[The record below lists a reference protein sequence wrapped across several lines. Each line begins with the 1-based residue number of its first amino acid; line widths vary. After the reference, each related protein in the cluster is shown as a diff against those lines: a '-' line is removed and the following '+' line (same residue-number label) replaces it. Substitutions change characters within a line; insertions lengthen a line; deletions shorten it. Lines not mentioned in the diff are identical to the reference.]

1 MDHAHTSGAVGVAAY
16 DTTLRDGAQQ
26 QSVSFTVEDKLA
38 VARLLDAL
46 GVAYIEAGWPGAIP
60 KDTELFGRVRDEL
73 DLRTAR
79 LVAFGSTC
87 RPGAAAADD
96 PQVRALIDSGAPVI
110 TIVAKSDPVHVE
122 RALRTTREENLRMV
136 RETVGVLLAAGREV
150 MVDLEHYFDGL
161 RHDPGYGLRVALT
174 AARAGAGA
182 VIACDTNG
190 GTLPDRVG
198 RGIGE
203 LRSALDEDGRAGC
216 VVGIHTHDD
225 AGVAVAGALAA
236 VEAGA
241 RQVQGCV
248 NGFGERTGNAN
259 LLTLIADLEL
269 KTGWT
274 ALPGD
279 DVERARRLTEL
290 SAVSRTIGE
299 IARADLKKLTREVG
313 ERLARHLHDLA
324 NGRDDRPV
332 EPVRK
337 VQSIGREITFPKD
350 LRSPQEA
357 KEALLK
363 LAGEV
368 GWRLRRAGQRAHT
381 VQLKLRLGDF
391 STFTRQRTFDVPLCY
406 DEDLYEAACALFDA
420 MKRPPGGI
428 RLLGISGSGFDEA
441 GELSLF
447 DDS

>member
-1 MDHAHTSGAVGVAAY
+1 MAENTYARWILHIDMD
-16 DTTLRDGAQQ
+16 
-26 QSVSFTVEDKLA
+26 
-38 VARLLDAL
+38 
-46 GVAYIEAGWPGAIP
+46 
-60 KDTELFGRVRDEL
+60 
-73 DLRTAR
+73 
-79 LVAFGSTC
+79 AF
-87 RPGAAAADD
+87 
-96 PQVRALIDSGAPVI
+96 
-110 TIVAKSDPVHVE
+110 
-122 RALRTTREENLRMV
+122 
-136 RETVGVLLAAGREV
+136 
-150 MVDLEHYFDGL
+150 F
-161 RHDPGYGLRVALT
+161 
-174 AARAGAGA
+174 
-182 VIACDTNG
+182 
-190 GTLPDRVG
+190 
-198 RGIGE
+198 
-203 LRSALDEDGRAGC
+203 
-216 VVGIHTHDD
+216 
-225 AGVAVAGALAA
+225 AA
-236 VEAGA
+236 VEQRDHEAYRGRPLIVGGMGPRGVVSTASYEA
-241 RQVQGCV
+241 RA
-248 NGFGERTGNAN
+248 FGVHSAMSMAEARRRCPDA
-259 LLTLIADLEL
+259 IF
-269 KTGWT
+269 
-274 ALPGD
+274 LPGD
-279 DVERARRLTEL
+279 FPRYR
-290 SAVSRTIGE
+290 AVSKEIFQILSRFSPLIEPLSIDEGFLDLTGMEGLMPNGLRSYGQALKDAIRGETGLIASVGIAPNKFLAKLASDLEKPDGLTIIRKEDIPRLVWPLPAKRIWGVGEKTNGRLAVFGYRTIGE

-447 DDS
+447 DDSQKKERLYTAIDTLRQRYGENVLTRAPLLKKNGEGRNSPEK

>member
-1 MDHAHTSGAVGVAAY
+1 MAENTYARWILHIDMD
-16 DTTLRDGAQQ
+16 
-26 QSVSFTVEDKLA
+26 
-38 VARLLDAL
+38 
-46 GVAYIEAGWPGAIP
+46 
-60 KDTELFGRVRDEL
+60 
-73 DLRTAR
+73 
-79 LVAFGSTC
+79 AF
-87 RPGAAAADD
+87 
-96 PQVRALIDSGAPVI
+96 
-110 TIVAKSDPVHVE
+110 
-122 RALRTTREENLRMV
+122 
-136 RETVGVLLAAGREV
+136 
-150 MVDLEHYFDGL
+150 F
-161 RHDPGYGLRVALT
+161 
-174 AARAGAGA
+174 
-182 VIACDTNG
+182 
-190 GTLPDRVG
+190 
-198 RGIGE
+198 
-203 LRSALDEDGRAGC
+203 
-216 VVGIHTHDD
+216 
-225 AGVAVAGALAA
+225 AA
-236 VEAGA
+236 VEQRDHEAYRGRPLIVGGMGPRGVVSTASYEA
-241 RQVQGCV
+241 RA
-248 NGFGERTGNAN
+248 FGVHSAMSMAEARRRCPDA
-259 LLTLIADLEL
+259 IF
-269 KTGWT
+269 
-274 ALPGD
+274 LPGD
-279 DVERARRLTEL
+279 FPRYR
-290 SAVSRTIGE
+290 AVSKEIFQILSRFSPLIEPLSIDEGFLDLTGMEGLMPNGLRSYGQALKDAIRGETGLIASVGIAPNKFLAKLASDLEKPDGLTVIRKEDIPRLVWPLPAKRIWGVGEKTNGRLAVFGYRTIGE

-357 KEALLK
+357 KESLLK

-447 DDS
+447 DDSQKKERLYTAIDTLRQRYGENVLTRAPLLKKTEEGRNSPEK

>member
-1 MDHAHTSGAVGVAAY
+1 MAENTYARWILHIDMD
-16 DTTLRDGAQQ
+16 
-26 QSVSFTVEDKLA
+26 
-38 VARLLDAL
+38 
-46 GVAYIEAGWPGAIP
+46 
-60 KDTELFGRVRDEL
+60 
-73 DLRTAR
+73 
-79 LVAFGSTC
+79 AF
-87 RPGAAAADD
+87 
-96 PQVRALIDSGAPVI
+96 
-110 TIVAKSDPVHVE
+110 
-122 RALRTTREENLRMV
+122 
-136 RETVGVLLAAGREV
+136 
-150 MVDLEHYFDGL
+150 F
-161 RHDPGYGLRVALT
+161 
-174 AARAGAGA
+174 
-182 VIACDTNG
+182 
-190 GTLPDRVG
+190 
-198 RGIGE
+198 
-203 LRSALDEDGRAGC
+203 
-216 VVGIHTHDD
+216 
-225 AGVAVAGALAA
+225 AA
-236 VEAGA
+236 VEQRDHEAYRGRPLIVGGMGPRGVVSTASYEA
-241 RQVQGCV
+241 RA
-248 NGFGERTGNAN
+248 FGVHSAMPMAEARRRCPDA
-259 LLTLIADLEL
+259 IF
-269 KTGWT
+269 
-274 ALPGD
+274 LPGD
-279 DVERARRLTEL
+279 FPRYR
-290 SAVSRTIGE
+290 AVSKEIFQILSRFSPLIEPLSIDEGFLDLTGMEGLMPNGLRSYGQALKDAIRGETGLIASVGIAPNKFLAKLASDLEKPDGLTVIRKEDIPRLVWPLPAKRIWGVGEKTNGRLAVFGYRTIGE

-447 DDS
+447 DDSQKKERLYTAIDTLRQRYGENVLTRAPLLKKTEEGRNSPEK

>member
-1 MDHAHTSGAVGVAAY
+1 MAENTYARWILHIDMD
-16 DTTLRDGAQQ
+16 
-26 QSVSFTVEDKLA
+26 
-38 VARLLDAL
+38 
-46 GVAYIEAGWPGAIP
+46 
-60 KDTELFGRVRDEL
+60 
-73 DLRTAR
+73 
-79 LVAFGSTC
+79 AF
-87 RPGAAAADD
+87 
-96 PQVRALIDSGAPVI
+96 
-110 TIVAKSDPVHVE
+110 
-122 RALRTTREENLRMV
+122 
-136 RETVGVLLAAGREV
+136 
-150 MVDLEHYFDGL
+150 F
-161 RHDPGYGLRVALT
+161 
-174 AARAGAGA
+174 
-182 VIACDTNG
+182 
-190 GTLPDRVG
+190 
-198 RGIGE
+198 
-203 LRSALDEDGRAGC
+203 
-216 VVGIHTHDD
+216 
-225 AGVAVAGALAA
+225 AA
-236 VEAGA
+236 VEQRDHEAYRGRPLIVGGMGPRGVVSTASYEA
-241 RQVQGCV
+241 RA
-248 NGFGERTGNAN
+248 FGVHSAMSMAEARRRCPDA
-259 LLTLIADLEL
+259 IF
-269 KTGWT
+269 
-274 ALPGD
+274 LPGD
-279 DVERARRLTEL
+279 FPRYR
-290 SAVSRTIGE
+290 AVSKEIFQILSRFSPLIEPLSIDEGFLDLTGMEGLMPNGLRSYGQALKDAIRGETGLIASVGIAPNKFLAKLASDLEKPDGLTVIRKEDIPRLVWPLPAKRIWGVGEKTNGRLAVFGYRTIGE

-447 DDS
+447 DDSQKKERLYTAIDTLRQRYGENVLTRAPLLKKTEEGRNSPEK

>member
-1 MDHAHTSGAVGVAAY
+1 MAENTYARWILHIDMD
-16 DTTLRDGAQQ
+16 
-26 QSVSFTVEDKLA
+26 
-38 VARLLDAL
+38 
-46 GVAYIEAGWPGAIP
+46 
-60 KDTELFGRVRDEL
+60 
-73 DLRTAR
+73 
-79 LVAFGSTC
+79 AF
-87 RPGAAAADD
+87 
-96 PQVRALIDSGAPVI
+96 
-110 TIVAKSDPVHVE
+110 
-122 RALRTTREENLRMV
+122 
-136 RETVGVLLAAGREV
+136 
-150 MVDLEHYFDGL
+150 F
-161 RHDPGYGLRVALT
+161 
-174 AARAGAGA
+174 
-182 VIACDTNG
+182 
-190 GTLPDRVG
+190 
-198 RGIGE
+198 
-203 LRSALDEDGRAGC
+203 
-216 VVGIHTHDD
+216 
-225 AGVAVAGALAA
+225 AA
-236 VEAGA
+236 VEQRDHEAYRGRPLIVGGMGPRGVVSTASYEA
-241 RQVQGCV
+241 RA
-248 NGFGERTGNAN
+248 FGVHSAMSMAEARRRCPDA
-259 LLTLIADLEL
+259 IF
-269 KTGWT
+269 
-274 ALPGD
+274 LPGD
-279 DVERARRLTEL
+279 FPRYR
-290 SAVSRTIGE
+290 AVSKEIFQILSRFSPLIEPLSIDEGFLDLTGMEGLMPNGLRSYGQALKSAIREETGLIASVGIAPNKFLAKLASDLEKPDGLTVIRKEDIPRLVWPLPAKRIWGVGEKTNGRLAVFGYRTIGE

-357 KEALLK
+357 KESLLK

-447 DDS
+447 DDSQKKERLYTAIDTLRQRYGENVLTRAPLLKKTEEGRNSPEK

>member
-1 MDHAHTSGAVGVAAY
+1 MAENTCVRWILHIDMD
-16 DTTLRDGAQQ
+16 
-26 QSVSFTVEDKLA
+26 
-38 VARLLDAL
+38 
-46 GVAYIEAGWPGAIP
+46 
-60 KDTELFGRVRDEL
+60 
-73 DLRTAR
+73 
-79 LVAFGSTC
+79 AF
-87 RPGAAAADD
+87 
-96 PQVRALIDSGAPVI
+96 
-110 TIVAKSDPVHVE
+110 
-122 RALRTTREENLRMV
+122 
-136 RETVGVLLAAGREV
+136 
-150 MVDLEHYFDGL
+150 F
-161 RHDPGYGLRVALT
+161 
-174 AARAGAGA
+174 
-182 VIACDTNG
+182 
-190 GTLPDRVG
+190 
-198 RGIGE
+198 
-203 LRSALDEDGRAGC
+203 
-216 VVGIHTHDD
+216 
-225 AGVAVAGALAA
+225 AA
-236 VEAGA
+236 VEQRDHQAYRGRPLIVGGMGPRGVVSTASYEA
-241 RQVQGCV
+241 RA
-248 NGFGERTGNAN
+248 FGVHSAMSMAEARRRCPDA
-259 LLTLIADLEL
+259 IF
-269 KTGWT
+269 
-274 ALPGD
+274 LPGD
-279 DVERARRLTEL
+279 FPRYR
-290 SAVSRTIGE
+290 AVSKEIFQILSRFSPLIEPLSIDEGFLDLTGMEGLMPNGLRSYGQALKDAIRGETGLIASVGIAPNKFLAKLASDLEKPDGLTIIRKEDIPRLVWPLPAKRIWGVGEKTNGRLAVFGYRTIGE

-447 DDS
+447 DDSQKKERLYTAIDTLRQRYGENVLTRAPLLKKTEEGRNSPEK

>member
-1 MDHAHTSGAVGVAAY
+1 MAENTYARWILHIDMD
-16 DTTLRDGAQQ
+16 
-26 QSVSFTVEDKLA
+26 
-38 VARLLDAL
+38 
-46 GVAYIEAGWPGAIP
+46 
-60 KDTELFGRVRDEL
+60 
-73 DLRTAR
+73 
-79 LVAFGSTC
+79 AF
-87 RPGAAAADD
+87 
-96 PQVRALIDSGAPVI
+96 
-110 TIVAKSDPVHVE
+110 
-122 RALRTTREENLRMV
+122 
-136 RETVGVLLAAGREV
+136 
-150 MVDLEHYFDGL
+150 F
-161 RHDPGYGLRVALT
+161 
-174 AARAGAGA
+174 
-182 VIACDTNG
+182 
-190 GTLPDRVG
+190 
-198 RGIGE
+198 
-203 LRSALDEDGRAGC
+203 
-216 VVGIHTHDD
+216 
-225 AGVAVAGALAA
+225 AA
-236 VEAGA
+236 VEQRDHEAYRGRPLIVGGMGPRGVVSTASYEA
-241 RQVQGCV
+241 RA
-248 NGFGERTGNAN
+248 FGVHSAMPMAEARRRCPDA
-259 LLTLIADLEL
+259 IF
-269 KTGWT
+269 
-274 ALPGD
+274 LPGD
-279 DVERARRLTEL
+279 FPRYR
-290 SAVSRTIGE
+290 AVSKEIFQILSRFSPLIEPLSIDEGFLDLTGMEGLMPNGLRSYGQALKDAIRGETGLIASVGIAPNKFLAKLASDLEKPDGLTIIRKEDIPRLVWPLPAKRIWGVGEKTNGRLAVFGYRTIGE

-447 DDS
+447 DDSQKKERLYTAIDTLRQRYGENVLTRAPLLKKTEEGRNSPEK

>member
-1 MDHAHTSGAVGVAAY
+1 MAENTYARWILHIDMD
-16 DTTLRDGAQQ
+16 
-26 QSVSFTVEDKLA
+26 
-38 VARLLDAL
+38 
-46 GVAYIEAGWPGAIP
+46 
-60 KDTELFGRVRDEL
+60 
-73 DLRTAR
+73 
-79 LVAFGSTC
+79 AF
-87 RPGAAAADD
+87 
-96 PQVRALIDSGAPVI
+96 
-110 TIVAKSDPVHVE
+110 
-122 RALRTTREENLRMV
+122 
-136 RETVGVLLAAGREV
+136 
-150 MVDLEHYFDGL
+150 F
-161 RHDPGYGLRVALT
+161 
-174 AARAGAGA
+174 
-182 VIACDTNG
+182 
-190 GTLPDRVG
+190 
-198 RGIGE
+198 
-203 LRSALDEDGRAGC
+203 
-216 VVGIHTHDD
+216 
-225 AGVAVAGALAA
+225 AA
-236 VEAGA
+236 VEQRDHEAYRGRPLIVGGMGPRGVVSTASYEA
-241 RQVQGCV
+241 RA
-248 NGFGERTGNAN
+248 FGVHSAMSMAEARRRCPDA
-259 LLTLIADLEL
+259 IF
-269 KTGWT
+269 
-274 ALPGD
+274 LPGD
-279 DVERARRLTEL
+279 FPRYR
-290 SAVSRTIGE
+290 AVSKEIFQILSRFSPLIEPLSIDEGFLDLTGMEGLMPNGLRSYGQALKDAIRGETGLIASVGIAPNKFLAKLASDLEKPDGLTIIRKEDIPRLVWPLPAKRIWGVGEKTNGRLAVFGYRTIGE

-447 DDS
+447 DDSQKKERLYTAIDTLRQRYGENVLTRAPLLKKTEEGRNSPEK

>member
-1 MDHAHTSGAVGVAAY
+1 MAENTYARWILHIDMD
-16 DTTLRDGAQQ
+16 
-26 QSVSFTVEDKLA
+26 
-38 VARLLDAL
+38 
-46 GVAYIEAGWPGAIP
+46 
-60 KDTELFGRVRDEL
+60 
-73 DLRTAR
+73 
-79 LVAFGSTC
+79 AF
-87 RPGAAAADD
+87 
-96 PQVRALIDSGAPVI
+96 
-110 TIVAKSDPVHVE
+110 
-122 RALRTTREENLRMV
+122 
-136 RETVGVLLAAGREV
+136 
-150 MVDLEHYFDGL
+150 F
-161 RHDPGYGLRVALT
+161 
-174 AARAGAGA
+174 
-182 VIACDTNG
+182 
-190 GTLPDRVG
+190 
-198 RGIGE
+198 
-203 LRSALDEDGRAGC
+203 
-216 VVGIHTHDD
+216 
-225 AGVAVAGALAA
+225 AA
-236 VEAGA
+236 VEQRDHEAYRGRPLIVGGMGPRGVVSTASYEA
-241 RQVQGCV
+241 RA
-248 NGFGERTGNAN
+248 FGVHSAMSMAEARRRCPDA
-259 LLTLIADLEL
+259 IF
-269 KTGWT
+269 
-274 ALPGD
+274 LPGD
-279 DVERARRLTEL
+279 FPRYR
-290 SAVSRTIGE
+290 AVSKEIFQILSRFSPLIEPLSIDEGFLDLTGMEGLMPNGLRSYGQALKDAIRGETGLIASVGIAPNKFLAKLASDLEKPDGLTIIRKEDIPRLVWPLPAKRIWGVGEKTNGRLAVFGYRTIGE

-350 LRSPQEA
+350 LRSPHEA

-447 DDS
+447 DDSQKKERLYTAIDTLRQRYGENVLTRAPLLKKTEEGRNSPEK

>member
-1 MDHAHTSGAVGVAAY
+1 MAENTYARWILHIDMD
-16 DTTLRDGAQQ
+16 
-26 QSVSFTVEDKLA
+26 
-38 VARLLDAL
+38 
-46 GVAYIEAGWPGAIP
+46 
-60 KDTELFGRVRDEL
+60 
-73 DLRTAR
+73 
-79 LVAFGSTC
+79 AF
-87 RPGAAAADD
+87 
-96 PQVRALIDSGAPVI
+96 
-110 TIVAKSDPVHVE
+110 
-122 RALRTTREENLRMV
+122 
-136 RETVGVLLAAGREV
+136 
-150 MVDLEHYFDGL
+150 F
-161 RHDPGYGLRVALT
+161 
-174 AARAGAGA
+174 
-182 VIACDTNG
+182 
-190 GTLPDRVG
+190 
-198 RGIGE
+198 
-203 LRSALDEDGRAGC
+203 
-216 VVGIHTHDD
+216 
-225 AGVAVAGALAA
+225 AA
-236 VEAGA
+236 VEQRDHEAYRGRPLIVGGMGPRGVVSTASYEA
-241 RQVQGCV
+241 RA
-248 NGFGERTGNAN
+248 FGVHSAMSMAEARRRCPDA
-259 LLTLIADLEL
+259 IF
-269 KTGWT
+269 
-274 ALPGD
+274 LPGD
-279 DVERARRLTEL
+279 FPRYR
-290 SAVSRTIGE
+290 AVSKEIFQILSRFSPLIEPLSIDEGFLDLTGMEGLMPNGLRSYGQALKDAIRGETGLIASVGIAPNKFLAKLASDLEKPDGLTIIRKKDIPRLVWPLPAKRIWGVGEKTNGRLAVFGYRTIGE

-447 DDS
+447 DDSQKKERLYTAIDTLRQRYGENVLTRAPLLKKTEEGRNSPEK

>member
-1 MDHAHTSGAVGVAAY
+1 MAENTCARWILHIDMD
-16 DTTLRDGAQQ
+16 
-26 QSVSFTVEDKLA
+26 
-38 VARLLDAL
+38 
-46 GVAYIEAGWPGAIP
+46 
-60 KDTELFGRVRDEL
+60 
-73 DLRTAR
+73 
-79 LVAFGSTC
+79 AF
-87 RPGAAAADD
+87 
-96 PQVRALIDSGAPVI
+96 
-110 TIVAKSDPVHVE
+110 
-122 RALRTTREENLRMV
+122 
-136 RETVGVLLAAGREV
+136 
-150 MVDLEHYFDGL
+150 F
-161 RHDPGYGLRVALT
+161 
-174 AARAGAGA
+174 
-182 VIACDTNG
+182 
-190 GTLPDRVG
+190 
-198 RGIGE
+198 
-203 LRSALDEDGRAGC
+203 
-216 VVGIHTHDD
+216 
-225 AGVAVAGALAA
+225 AA
-236 VEAGA
+236 VEQRDHEAYRGHPLIVGGMGPRGVVSTASYEA
-241 RQVQGCV
+241 RA
-248 NGFGERTGNAN
+248 FGVHSAMSMAEARRRCPDA
-259 LLTLIADLEL
+259 IF
-269 KTGWT
+269 
-274 ALPGD
+274 LPGD
-279 DVERARRLTEL
+279 FPRYR
-290 SAVSRTIGE
+290 AVSKEIFQILSRFSPLIEPLSIDEGFLDLTGMEGLMPNGLRSYGQALKDAIRGETGLIASVGIAPNKFLAKLASDLEKPDGLTVIRKEDIPRLVWPLPAKRIWGVGEKTNGRLAVFGYRTIGE

-313 ERLARHLHDLA
+313 ERLAHHLHDLA

-447 DDS
+447 DDSQKKERLYTAIDTLRQRYGENVLTRAPLLKKTEEGRNSPEK